1 MLKNENLRHTSRLNK
16 IITDLTNDKSLLEM
30 QIDTAEKNNMRLMER
45 LDLNEKKLGEYSKL
59 IMARLDEKD
68 ENALPKYEKE
78 AERLRKELELSQ
90 TEIKDLE
97 QQNKSLKDEVL
108 SIKIKL
114 KESQQKR
121 EEEIEAS

>member
-1 MLKNENLRHTSRLNK
+1 
-16 IITDLTNDKSLLEM
+16 M
-30 QIDTAEKNNMRLMER
+30 QIDTAEKNNLRLMER